1 MRVGITLAVGLLLL
15 LTTSPSVASAQR
27 VASAPTP
34 RDASGQRGFYVRV
47 GQGSGLPGAERMRD
61 YVAGALEAIDG
72 MRVAPTDQSPAE
84 SDAIVRTTERI
95 GLTVDWRVGLANGNT
110 RQITVTVWDHRHVTL
125 YGSWVGSID
134 LQDPTSD
141 VGVAV
146 AVRVSFILEDG
157 LPAVLAAA
165 PPLPDP
171 DHPSV
176 APLPP
181 VSGAPDITLIEP

>member
-1 MRVGITLAVGLLLL
+1 MRVVITLAVGLLLL
-15 LTTSPSVASAQR
+15 LTTSPSVASAQAVAAAPR
-27 VASAPTP
+27 V
-34 RDASGQRGFYVRV
+34 ASGQRGFYVRV

-61 YVAGALEAIDG
+61 YVAGALEAIDD

-84 SDAIVRTTERI
+84 SDAIVRTTRRI

-125 YGSWVGSID
+125 YGSWFGSID
-134 LQDPTSD
+134 LQDPSSD
-141 VGVAV
+141 VGLAV

-181 VSGAPDITLIEP
+181 VSGAPEITLIEP